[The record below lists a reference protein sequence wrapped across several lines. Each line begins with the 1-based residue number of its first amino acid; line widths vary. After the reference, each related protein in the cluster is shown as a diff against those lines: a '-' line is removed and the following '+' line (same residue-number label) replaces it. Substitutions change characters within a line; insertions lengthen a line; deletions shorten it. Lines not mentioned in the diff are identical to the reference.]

1 MAEDQWGF
9 EPFTAEDPIADIEVA
24 LMDYLAP
31 AGRTV
36 TQLMSWD
43 KEGDL
48 PAIRIQRIG
57 GGQGED
63 PETTDLPRVLIN
75 CYARPTPESP
85 RASQRVAADVVRR
98 MTAIH
103 GVWVEGAGLLDSATK
118 DSGPVTR
125 PWDDPA
131 IRVTE
136 LIYSVTVRI

>member
-1 MAEDQWGF
+1 MAADQWGF
-9 EPFTAEDPIADIEVA
+9 EPFGDDEHIPDVEVA
-24 LMDYLAP
+24 LKAYLKP

-43 KEGDL
+43 KDGDL

-75 CYARPTPESP
+75 CYAHARPGDPP
-85 RASQRVAADVVRR
+85 RWSQRVAADVIRR
-98 MTAIH
+98 MTAIN
-103 GVWVEGAGLLDSATK
+103 GTWVDGTVLDSATK

-125 PWDDPA
+125 FWDDPT

>member
-1 MAEDQWGF
+1 MAADEWGF
-9 EPFTAEDPIADIEVA
+9 EPLGQGAPIPDVEVA
-24 LMDYLAP
+24 LKKYLAG

-43 KEGDL
+43 KPGDL

-75 CYARPTPESP
+75 CYARATPEDP
-85 RASQRVAADVVRR
+85 RASQRVAADVIRR
-98 MTAIH
+98 MTAIN
-103 GVWVEGAGLLDSATK
+103 GLWVEGTVLDSATK

-125 PWDDPA
+125 PWDDPT

-136 LIYSVTVRI
+136 LIYSATVRI

>member
-1 MAEDQWGF
+1 MAADEWGF
-9 EPFTAEDPIADIEVA
+9 EPFGDDEHIADVEVA
-24 LMDYLAP
+24 LKKYLAS

-75 CYARPTPESP
+75 CYARPTAENP

-98 MTAIH
+98 MTAIN
-103 GVWVEGAGLLDSATK
+103 GTWVEGTVLDSASK

-125 PWDDPA
+125 FWDDPT

>member
-1 MAEDQWGF
+1 MVVDQFGF
-9 EPFTAEDPIADIEVA
+9 EPFAGDETFPDVEVA
-24 LMDYLAP
+24 LKAYLAS

-43 KEGDL
+43 KPGDL

-63 PETTDLPRVLIN
+63 PEVDDLPRVLIN
-75 CYARPTPESP
+75 CYDRPTEANP
-85 RASQRVAADVVRR
+85 RASQRLAQDVIRR

-103 GVWVEGAGLLDSATK
+103 GVYVAGTLLDAATK

-125 PWDDPA
+125 PWDDPS

>member
-1 MAEDQWGF
+1 MAVDAWGF
-9 EPFTAEDPIADIEVA
+9 EPFTDEDLTGDIEVA
-24 LMDYLAP
+24 LKAYLKP

-43 KEGDL
+43 KPGDL

-57 GGQGED
+57 GGQGD
-63 PETTDLPRVLIN
+63 DAETTDLPRVLIN
-75 CYARPTPESP
+75 CYAIPTRDNP
-85 RASQRVAADVVRR
+85 RASQRIAADVERR

-103 GVWVEGAGLLDSATK
+103 GLWVDGTVLDSATK

-125 PWDDPA
+125 FWDDPS

>member
-1 MAEDQWGF
+1 MADRWGF
-9 EPFTAEDPIADIEVA
+9 EPFADDALIADVEVA
-24 LMDYLAP
+24 LMEYLAP
-31 AGRTV
+31 VGRTV

-43 KEGDL
+43 KEDDL

-57 GGQGED
+57 GGQG
-63 PETTDLPRVLIN
+63 ETTDLPRVLIN
-75 CYARPTPESP
+75 CYARPTPDNP
-85 RASQRVAADVVRR
+85 RASQKIAADVVRR

-103 GVWVEGAGLLDSATK
+103 GVWVDGTVLDSATK

-125 PWDDPA
+125 PWDDPT

>member
-1 MAEDQWGF
+1 MADEWGF
-9 EPFTAEDPIADIEVA
+9 EPLAPDEHIDDVEVA
-24 LMDYLAP
+24 LKEYLAP

-43 KEGDL
+43 KPGDL

-57 GGQGED
+57 GGRGETVD
-63 PETTDLPRVLIN
+63 QARVLLR
-75 CYARPTPESP
+75 CFAVPTPENR
-85 RASQRVAADVVRR
+85 RASVRVAVDVARR
-98 MTAIH
+98 LDAIN
-103 GVWVEGAGLLDSATK
+103 GVFVEGTLLDSANQ

-125 PWDDPA
+125 SWDVDPA

>member
-1 MAEDQWGF
+1 MADRWGF
-9 EPFTAEDPIADIEVA
+9 EPLADDAHLADVEVA
-24 LMDYLAP
+24 LMEYLEP

-36 TQLMSWD
+36 TQLMSWN

-57 GGQGED
+57 GGQGD
-63 PETTDLPRVLIN
+63 DAETTDLPRVLIN
-75 CYARPTPESP
+75 CYARPTEENP
-85 RASQRVAADVVRR
+85 RASQKIAADVVRR

-103 GVWVEGAGLLDSATK
+103 GVFVEGAGLLDSATK